1 MKDEYIIGKWYA
13 VIFQCKRNK
22 RLYIGKV
29 LHRFLFDENG
39 GVESLEIRYLKPKM
53 GHGTIL
59 EVTPSHL
66 PDISNF
72 VLEDVIAG
80 PQL

>member
-13 VIFQCKRNK
+13 VIFQSKRNK

-29 LHRFLFDENG
+29 LHHFLFDENG
-39 GVESLEIRYLKPKM
+39 GVESLEIRCLKPKV

-66 PDISNF
+66 PDI
-72 VLEDVIAG
+72 
-80 PQL
+80 